1 MAVPGAPVHA
11 DHLLTTEAVAGLLD
25 AVEFGVAIYRPVDD
39 GRDFE
44 FVYLNPAA
52 CRIADTNPQDIL
64 GQPLTRAM
72 RGADTMG
79 IVDALRRV
87 SRSGIPE
94 ALPSLY
100 YEDDVR
106 AGWYRNDLY
115 ALSGGYVA
123 AIFSD
128 SSEQVSLRRTID
140 EERTRYRLLTSALD
154 EGIWDYDLVE
164 DRLYFSPSYKAQLG
178 YSDDELDNS
187 FATFKAMLADED
199 REAVL
204 THLARFREE
213 ADGQWEHAFHLR
225 HKDGHLVPI
234 LARATPVRDAS
245 GKVIRLLGVHVDL
258 TETRALEDAGA
269 RQADLLASLFAVLP
283 DLFIVMARD
292 GAIHSV
298 YTGRPEDLIEPAE
311 NVVGRKVDDV
321 LPRFVREDFRAA
333 LEQCVA
339 SGAPAELSYALTL
352 QGEKRWF
359 EARMALTR
367 DGRRIAC
374 VIRNISE
381 RMRAREELSARL
393 HDLEV
398 YAQAVASTQDQLAA
412 LDRDYRY
419 LMVNEAYAGF
429 FGSRPDELIGHRV
442 EELFAGDALSGNVA
456 PGLARCLKGESVS
469 FEEWRQPAVGE
480 PRCFN
485 VVYTPLHD
493 GGGTLGV
500 LVSAHDITALQT
512 AQSQLER
519 IAHHDPLTGL
529 PNRLLLDI
537 ILQRSLKQANR
548 DGSQVAVMFIDLD
561 RFKAV
566 NDSLGHA
573 AGDEVLRQAAARLL
587 GALRDSD
594 SLARVGGDEF
604 VAVLAG
610 VKDPA
615 NLSQVASKLMDAVS
629 RPFELG
635 GEQAQLSCSIGISLY
650 PEDAGSADELLTN
663 ADTAMYEAKEQGR
676 NDWRFY
682 TAAMT
687 AQAAEYL
694 ALVENLRAALDGDG
708 LDLVFHPEFDVTSGE
723 VVAIEALTRWD
734 DPQLGTVPP
743 ERFIA
748 AAEKAG
754 LVRQLDFQSLDAACA
769 HLAAWQADGIAPPR
783 LGMNVSPKT
792 LNHADTPA
800 RIEATLRRHGVMPS
814 QLELEVNER
823 ALLEDPERTTASM
836 AALESMGVGLV
847 VDGFGSG
854 SLGLRYLQALHVRTL
869 KIDGSYLK
877 DVGGADGQRIARAM
891 IAMSQALGLDVVL
904 AGVESVEQ
912 ATFLQ
917 GERGVHGQG
926 YYLARP
932 LPADDVAAF
941 LRGDATMQ
949 STSTAAG

>member
-1 MAVPGAPVHA
+1 MPKVPAHA
-11 DHLLTTEAVAGLLD
+11 YHPLTADITAGLLD
-25 AVEFGVAIYRPVDD
+25 AVEFGVVIYRPIDD
-39 GRDFE
+39 GGDFE

-52 CRIADTNPQDIL
+52 CRIADTDPREVL

-72 RGADTMG
+72 RGADAMG
-79 IVDALRRV
+79 IVEALRRV

-94 ALPSLY
+94 ALPSRY
-100 YEDDVR
+100 YEDDLR

-115 ALSGGYVA
+115 ALTGGYVA

-128 SSEQVSLRRTID
+128 RSEQVRLRQIID
-140 EERTRYRLLTSALD
+140 EERARYRLLTSALD
-154 EGIWDYDLVE
+154 EGIWDYDLVA
-164 DRLYFSPSYKAQLG
+164 DRIYYSPSWKTQLG
-178 YSDDELDNS
+178 YGDDELENR
-187 FATFKAMLADED
+187 FATFETLLAEED

-204 THLARFREE
+204 AHLARFREE
-213 ADGQWEHAFHLR
+213 ADGHWEHSFHLR
-225 HKDGHLVPI
+225 HKDGHYVPI
-234 LARATPVRDAS
+234 LARATPVRD
-245 GKVIRLLGVHVDL
+245 GEGNVVRLLGVHVDL

-269 RQADLLASLFAVLP
+269 RQAELLASLFDVLP
-283 DLFIVMARD
+283 DLFVLMDRD
-292 GAIHSV
+292 GVIQSV
-298 YTGRPEDLIEPAE
+298 HTGRPEDLIAPAE
-311 NVVGRKVDDV
+311 EVLGRNMDNV
-321 LPRFVREDFRAA
+321 LPPHVSEDFREA
-333 LEQCVA
+333 LDRSVA
-339 SGAPAELSYALTL
+339 SGVQAELSYALTL
-352 QGEKRWF
+352 EGEKRWF
-359 EARMALTR
+359 EARMAVTR
-367 DGRRIAC
+367 DGNRIAC

-393 HDLEV
+393 QDLEI

-412 LDRDYRY
+412 LDSDYRY
-419 LMVNEAYAGF
+419 LMVNEAYAAF
-429 FGSRPDELIGHRV
+429 FGYQPDELVGHRV
-442 EELFAGDALSGNVA
+442 EELFAGDALSSNVA
-456 PGLARCLKGESVS
+456 PSLARCLEGASVS

-485 VVYTPLHD
+485 VVYTPLRD
-493 GGGTLGV
+493 GTGPLGV

-537 ILQRSLKQANR
+537 ILQRSLKQASR
-548 DGSQVAVMFIDLD
+548 DGSQIAVMFIDLD

-573 AGDEVLRQAAARLL
+573 AGDEVLRQAASRLL

-687 AQAAEYL
+687 ARAAEYL

-708 LDLVFHPEFDVTSGE
+708 LGLVFHPEFDVTTGE
-723 VVAIEALTRWD
+723 VVAIEALTRWE

-754 LVRQLDFQSLDAACA
+754 LVRQLDFQSFDAACA
-769 HLAAWQADGIAPPR
+769 QMAAWQADGIAPPR

-800 RIEATLRRHGVMPS
+800 RIEATLRRHGLAPS
-814 QLELEVNER
+814 QLELELHEQ
-823 ALLEDPERTTASM
+823 ALLEEPERTTASM
-836 AALESMGVGLV
+836 AALESMGIGLV

-912 ATFLQ
+912 AAFLK

-949 STSTAAG
+949 IMSTAAG

>member
-1 MAVPGAPVHA
+1 MPGLPAHA
-11 DHLLTTEAVAGLLD
+11 DHPLTADVAARLLD
-25 AVEFGVAIYRPVDD
+25 AVEFGVAIYRPIDG

-52 CRIADTNPQDIL
+52 CRIADTDPREVL
-64 GQPLTRAM
+64 GRPLTRTM
-72 RGADTMG
+72 RGADAMG

-87 SRSGIPE
+87 SQSGIPE
-94 ALPSLY
+94 ALPPLY
-100 YEDDVR
+100 YEDDLR

-115 ALSGGYVA
+115 ALAGGYVA

-128 SSEQVSLRRTID
+128 SSEQVSLRRTLD

-164 DRLYFSPSYKAQLG
+164 DRLYFSPSWKAQLG
-178 YSDDELDNS
+178 YGDDELANS
-187 FATFKAMLADED
+187 FATFETLLAEED

-204 THLARFREE
+204 SHLARFREE
-213 ADGQWEHAFHLR
+213 ADGHWEHAFHLR
-225 HKDGHLVPI
+225 HKDGHYVPI
-234 LARATPVRDAS
+234 LARATPVRDA
-245 GKVIRLLGVHVDL
+245 GGRVVRLLGVHVDL

-269 RQADLLASLFAVLP
+269 RQAEVLASLFDVLP
-283 DLFIVMARD
+283 DLFVLMDREGRIV
-292 GAIHSV
+292 SV
-298 YTGRPEDLIEPAE
+298 HTGRPEDLIEPADSA
-311 NVVGRKVDDV
+311 VGRKVDDV
-321 LPRFVREDFRAA
+321 LPPFVRDDFRAA
-333 LEQCVA
+333 LDRCVA
-339 SGAPAELSYALTL
+339 EGSPAEISYALTL

-367 DGRRIAC
+367 DGKRIVC
-374 VIRNISE
+374 VIRNISQ

-393 HDLEV
+393 QDLEI

-419 LMVNEAYAGF
+419 LMINEAYASF
-429 FGSRPDELIGHRV
+429 FGYQPDELLGHRV
-442 EELFAGDALSGNVA
+442 EELFAGDALNSNVA
-456 PGLARCLKGESVS
+456 PGLARCLKGETVS

-493 GGGTLGV
+493 GDGTLGV

-529 PNRLLLDI
+529 PNRILLDI

-548 DGSQVAVMFIDLD
+548 EGGQVAVMFIDLD
-561 RFKAV
+561 RFKAI

-573 AGDEVLRQAAARLL
+573 AGDEVLRQAASRLL

-604 VAVLAG
+604 VAVLTG

-650 PEDAGSADELLTN
+650 PDDAGSADELLTN

-694 ALVENLRAALDGDG
+694 TLVENLRAALDGDG
-708 LDLVFHPEFDVTSGE
+708 LDLVFHPEFDVASGE
-723 VVAIEALTRWD
+723 IVAIEALTRWE
-734 DPQLGTVPP
+734 DPELGMVPP
-743 ERFIA
+743 ERFIT

-769 HLAAWQADGIAPPR
+769 HLATWQADGIAPPR

-800 RIEATLRRHGVMPS
+800 RIEAILRRHRLETA
-814 QLELEVNER
+814 QLELEVHER
-823 ALLEDPERTTASM
+823 ALLEEPERTTASM
-836 AALESMGVGLV
+836 EALEAMGVGLV

-877 DVGGADGQRIARAM
+877 DVSGPDGQRIARAM

-904 AGVESVEQ
+904 AGVESMEQ
-912 ATFLQ
+912 AAFLQ

-941 LRGDATMQ
+941 LRGEARMQ
-949 STSTAAG
+949 LTTTAAG